1 MASMLLELKIENFG
15 IIEAQRLRLAE
26 GLNIISGES
35 GSGKSLVM
43 NALDVV
49 LGARAAPGLVRNGAH
64 RALVE
69 AVFEVESPPEAANSL
84 SNPIDSSD
92 HYESQKTLTP
102 IRGFR
107 GNSQRQYLELRRE
120 ITAEGRSR
128 IYCNGEL
135 STLNQVRALA
145 SRVIE
150 IHGQHEHQRIL
161 DLDTHLEFLDLFA
174 ETQGLSK
181 EVARL
186 YQHFSHICS
195 RLRNTGI
202 EAEEREHRRDFLHFA
217 LDEIESFNPQE
228 GEYEELSNEK
238 ALIQNSGRLFQDL
251 CAAYSM
257 MREEELAILPRLSSV
272 IQLLEGHTELIPE
285 AQEHLEQMQEASY
298 VLEAAADFLREQK
311 GRLQFS
317 PERLED
323 INERLSGYQALHKKY
338 GGSTKAVLSLKERYL
353 RELGSIEM
361 SSEQTEELEQ
371 NLVEVHAVL
380 FKKAEELSRLRR
392 AAVSKLE
399 QKLAQELE
407 HLGMPGAHIQISVK
421 REVSL
426 ENEENASGQPIENE
440 MRQELSASDTQ
451 LNSKLSQTLAQNKYL
466 IHERG
471 LDRVEFLLAANPGEN
486 PRPLR
491 KIASGGELSRISLA
505 FKNIFFDEQPVGT
518 VVFDEVD
525 AGVGG
530 EVAHAIGKRLKELTK
545 HSQVLVVTHLP
556 QIARLADQHFHVF
569 KKQIE
574 GRSFSHIN
582 LLQEQERPH
591 ELARMLGGE
600 RLGAAAL
607 EHARQLLVSV

>member
-1 MASMLLELKIENFG
+1 MYTKYMVSMLLELKIENFG
-15 IIEAQRLRLAE
+15 IIEAQRIRLSE

-49 LGARAAPGLVRNGAH
+49 LGARAVPGLVRSGAH

-69 AVFEVESPPEAANSL
+69 AVFEIENLADP
-84 SNPIDSSD
+84 
-92 HYESQKTLTP
+92 H
-102 IRGFR
+102 
-107 GNSQRQYLELRRE
+107 NSQSSPLSAAGTPNRQYLELRRE
-120 ITAEGRSR
+120 ITTEGRSR

-135 STLNQVRALA
+135 STLSHVRALA

-174 ETQGLSK
+174 ETQELAR

-202 EAEEREHRRDFLHFA
+202 ESEEREHRCRFLHFA
-217 LDEIESFNPQE
+217 LEEIENFTPKE

-251 CAAYSM
+251 CTAYSM
-257 MREEELAILPRLSSV
+257 MREEDFAILARLSSV
-272 IQLLEGHTELIPE
+272 IQLLETHAELIPE
-285 AQEHLEQMQEASY
+285 AQEHLGQIQEASY

-323 INERLSGYQALHKKY
+323 INERLAGYQHLHKKY
-338 GGSTKAVLSLKERYL
+338 GGSAKAVLSLKEKYL

-361 SSEQTEELEQ
+361 SSEQTEELER
-371 NLVEVHAVL
+371 NLEEIHELL

-392 AAVSKLE
+392 AAIPKLE

-421 REVSL
+421 REVGIDSSANVL
-426 ENEENASGQPIENE
+426 EHESGEPNVD
-440 MRQELSASDTQ
+440 SAAQ
-451 LNSKLSQTLAQNKYL
+451 FNSKLSQILAKNRYL

-518 VVFDEVD
+518 VVFDEID

-530 EVAHAIGKRLKELTK
+530 EVAHAIGKRLKELAGR
-545 HSQVLVVTHLP
+545 SQVLVVTHLP
-556 QIARLADQHFHVF
+556 QIARLANQHFCVF

-574 GRSFSHIN
+574 GRVFSHIN

-600 RLGAAAL
+600 KLGAAAL
-607 EHARQLLVSV
+607 EHARELLVNV

>member
-1 MASMLLELKIENFG
+1 MVSMLLELKIENFG
-15 IIEAQRLRLAE
+15 IIEAQRIRLAE

-69 AVFEVESPPEAANSL
+69 AVFEIAVSPNLQNSP
-84 SNPIDSSD
+84 SHPS
-92 HYESQKTLTP
+92 ETP
-102 IRGFR
+102 R
-107 GNSQRQYLELRRE
+107 RQYLELRRE
-120 ITAEGRSR
+120 ITTEGRSR

-135 STLNQVRALA
+135 STLSHVRALA

-161 DLDTHLEFLDLFA
+161 DIDTHLEFLDTFA
-174 ETQGLSK
+174 ETQDLCK
-181 EVARL
+181 EVIKL
-186 YQHFSHICS
+186 YRNFSHICS

-202 EAEEREHRRDFLHFA
+202 EAEEQEHRRDFLHFA
-217 LDEIESFNPQE
+217 IEEIENFMPRE
-228 GEYEELSNEK
+228 GEYQELSNERT
-238 ALIQNSGRLFQDL
+238 LIQNSGRLFQDL
-251 CAAYSM
+251 CGAYSM
-257 MREEELAILPRLSSV
+257 MREEEFAILARLSSA
-272 IQLLEGHTELIPE
+272 IQLVEEHAELIPE
-285 AQEHLEQMQEASY
+285 AQEHLEQMREANY
-298 VLEAAADFLREQK
+298 GLEAAADFLREQK
-311 GRLQFS
+311 SRLQFS

-323 INERLSGYQALHKKY
+323 INERLAAYQALHKKY
-338 GGSTKAVLSLKERYL
+338 GGSAKAALSLKEKYL
-353 RELGSIEM
+353 RELGAIEM
-361 SSEQTEELEQ
+361 SSEQAEELEHD
-371 NLVEVHAVL
+371 LEEIHGLL

-392 AAVSKLE
+392 AALPKLE

-421 REVSL
+421 REVSI
-426 ENEENASGQPIENE
+426 ESEENIDTDSMGHETNG
-440 MRQELSASDTQ
+440 RYSSSAVQ
-451 LNSKLSQTLAQNKYL
+451 INSKLSQVLARNRYL
-466 IHERG
+466 IHEKG
-471 LDRVEFLLAANPGEN
+471 FDRVEFLLAANPGEN

-518 VVFDEVD
+518 VVFDEID

-545 HSQVLVVTHLP
+545 RSQVLVVTHLP

-574 GRSFSHIN
+574 GRAFSHIN

-600 RLGAAAL
+600 KLGAAAL
-607 EHARQLLVSV
+607 EHARELLVNV

>member
-1 MASMLLELKIENFG
+1 MLVELKIENFG
-15 IIEAQRLRLAE
+15 IIESQRIRLSG

-69 AVFEVESPPEAANSL
+69 ALFEIQTNTASQSPQ
-84 SNPIDSSD
+84 NPGSI
-92 HYESQKTLTP
+92 QN
-102 IRGFR
+102 GG
-107 GNSQRQYLELRRE
+107 GNREYLELRRE
-120 ITAEGRSR
+120 ITTEGRSR

-135 STLNQVRALA
+135 STLTQVRALA

-150 IHGQHEHQRIL
+150 MHGQHEHQRIL
-161 DLDTHLEFLDLFA
+161 ELDTHLEFLDIFS
-174 ETQGLSK
+174 ETQELSK
-181 EVARL
+181 EVSKL
-186 YQHFSHICS
+186 YQNFSHICA

-202 EAEEREHRRDFLHFA
+202 EAEERGHRRDYLHFA
-217 LDEIESFNPQE
+217 LEEIESFSPQE

-238 ALIQNSGRLFQDL
+238 ALIENSGRLFQDL
-251 CAAYSM
+251 CAAYGM
-257 MREEELAILPRLSSV
+257 VREEENAILPRLSSAT
-272 IQLLEGHTELIPE
+272 QLLEEHAELIPE
-285 AQEHLEQMQEASY
+285 AQEHIEQMQEASY

-338 GGSTKAVLSLKERYL
+338 GASTKAVLNLKERYL

-361 SSEQTEELEQ
+361 SSEQTEELERE
-371 NLVEVHAVL
+371 LKEVHEIL
-380 FKKAEELSRLRR
+380 FRKAEELSRLRR
-392 AAVSKLE
+392 ASVSKLE
-399 QKLAQELE
+399 QKLGQELE
-407 HLGMPGAHIQISVK
+407 HLGMPGARIQVSIK
-421 REVSL
+421 REVSVDS
-426 ENEENASGQPIENE
+426 EEKQDPNLMEHEMNGAHRDPASPFNSV
-440 MRQELSASDTQ
+440 LSEI
-451 LNSKLSQTLAQNKYL
+451 LSKNKYL
-466 IHERG
+466 IHEKG
-471 LDRVEFLLAANPGEN
+471 FDRVEFLLAANPGEN

-530 EVAHAIGKRLKELTK
+530 ELAHAIGKRLKELSER
-545 HSQVLVVTHLP
+545 SQVLVVTHLP
-556 QIARLADQHFHVF
+556 QIARLANQHFYVS
-569 KKQIE
+569 KKQSE
-574 GRSFSHIN
+574 GRAFSRISP
-582 LLQEQERPH
+582 LQEQERPH
-591 ELARMLGGE
+591 ELARMMGGE
-600 RLGAAAL
+600 KLGASAL
-607 EHARQLLVSV
+607 EHARELLVNV